1 MIHVCSGELTE
12 DGEITSDGRLAAKI
26 WALFDSDVLQT
37 VGTILAT
44 VTVGCLSGHK
54 ASQCFEI

>member
-12 DGEITSDGRLAAKI
+12 DGEITSDGRLATKI
-26 WALFDSDVLQT
+26 WALFDSGVLQT
-37 VGTILAT
+37 VWTILVT
-44 VTVGCLSGHK
+44 VTGGCLPGHE